1 MNMNHEEEKRASQ
14 ASSENS
20 APQKLKEFVQRFQ
33 ICWEALPD
41 HYYVKKEN
49 SVNKEMRQ
57 IGFTLELTGTHES
70 GVEHPTPGCKHCHHV
85 RQALQEIADWIIP
98 KEIRDSDYEIS
109 AYNQGIQYTAVRK
122 FRPEVSLRIS
132 IRHRSGFDR
141 EVDACEVR
149 CLNEMIERLTE
160 IGARKAQWGPDDGEN
175 QGDLYRKCILRRH
188 GS

>member
-1 MNMNHEEEKRASQ
+1 MSTQQGVEASQ
-14 ASSENS
+14 AERDND
-20 APQKLKEFVQRFQ
+20 ARQTLKEFVQRFR

-49 SVNKEMRQ
+49 SASKQMRQ

-70 GVEHPTPGCKHCHHV
+70 GIEDPQPGCPHCQHV
-85 RQALQEIADWIIP
+85 WHALQQIANWILP

-109 AYNQGIQYTAVRK
+109 VFDQTIQYNKQRK

-141 EVDACEVR
+141 EVDACEVH
-149 CLNEMIERLTE
+149 CLNEMTERLKE
-160 IGARKAQWGPDDGEN
+160 IGARKAQWGPDDGED
-175 QGDLYRKCILRRH
+175 QGDLYRKCILRRY

>member
-1 MNMNHEEEKRASQ
+1 MSTEQAADTSQ
-14 ASSENS
+14 AGKDPGV
-20 APQKLKEFVQRFQ
+20 PQRLKDFVQRFR

-41 HYYVKKEN
+41 HYYVKKE
-49 SVNKEMRQ
+49 KRQ

-70 GVEHPTPGCKHCHHV
+70 GVEHPQPGCPHCQHV
-85 RQALQEIADWIIP
+85 CHALQEIAGWILP

-109 AYNQGIQYTAVRK
+109 VYNQGIQYTAVRK
-122 FRPEVSLRIS
+122 FRPDVSLRIS

-149 CLNEMIERLTE
+149 CLNEMTERLAQ
-160 IGARKAQWGPDDGEN
+160 IGARKAQWGPDDGED
-175 QGDLYRKCILRRH
+175 QGELYRKCILRRY